1 MKVILRENV
10 SSLGNVGDIVNVSPG
25 HARNY
30 LVPNHLAVIAD
41 EANQKV
47 LAHEQKRLAK
57 KVEAAKKEAEQTK
70 SKLDGIE
77 LSFTKRVAGNGT
89 LFGAVSTSDIS
100 KALEEKGLQVE
111 KRLIALPRPVKTTGE
126 FEAIAHLFNGVE
138 SQFKIKVEMD
148 AKQAEEIQRKQ
159 EHAAKKKKEQAEAK
173 EAGAENT
180 DADQSEAA
188 PLTAE
193 QTEQQRLDEE
203 TNKILR
209 S

>member
-10 SSLGNVGDIVNVSPG
+10 SSLGNVGDVVNVSPG
-25 HARNY
+25 HARNF
-30 LVPNHLAVIAD
+30 LVPNSLAVIAD
-41 EANQKV
+41 ETNKKL
-47 LAHEQKRLAK
+47 LAHEQRRLAK
-57 KVEAAKKEAEQTK
+57 KVEETRKMAEQTK

-77 LSFTKRVAGNGT
+77 LNFSKRVAGNGS
-89 LFGAVSTSDIS
+89 LYGAVNSSDIS

-111 KRLIALPRPVKTTGE
+111 KRLISLPQPVKTTGE
-126 FEAIAHLFNGVE
+126 FDVIANLFSGVE
-138 SQFKIKVEMD
+138 STFKVKVEMD
-148 AKQAEEIQRKQ
+148 ATQAEEIKRKQ

-173 EAGAENT
+173 EAGAE
-180 DADQSEAA
+180 AGEEAEEKVE
-188 PLTAE
+188 LTAE